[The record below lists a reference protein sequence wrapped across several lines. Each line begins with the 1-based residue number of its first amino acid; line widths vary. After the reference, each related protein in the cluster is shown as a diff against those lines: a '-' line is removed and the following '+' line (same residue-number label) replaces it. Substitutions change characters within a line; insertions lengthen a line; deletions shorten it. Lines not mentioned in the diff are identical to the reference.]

1 MLQIPLQQETHFD
14 EAGCCQNMTPLLT
27 RNFILTRCLMKFPT
41 KPPILLHDARLH
53 RELVKLGGIWAQYL
67 LLWRLQER
75 MKEESDVRALI
86 FNLLWSLKDD
96 GNGGGDQSSH

>member
-1 MLQIPLQQETHFD
+1 
-14 EAGCCQNMTPLLT
+14 
-27 RNFILTRCLMKFPT
+27 MKFPT

-53 RELVKLGGIWAQYL
+53 RGLVKLGGIWAQYL

-86 FNLLWSLKDD
+86 FNLL
-96 GNGGGDQSSH
+96 

>member
-14 EAGCCQNMTPLLT
+14 EVGCCQNMTPLLT

-86 FNLLWSLKDD
+86 FNLL
-96 GNGGGDQSSH
+96 